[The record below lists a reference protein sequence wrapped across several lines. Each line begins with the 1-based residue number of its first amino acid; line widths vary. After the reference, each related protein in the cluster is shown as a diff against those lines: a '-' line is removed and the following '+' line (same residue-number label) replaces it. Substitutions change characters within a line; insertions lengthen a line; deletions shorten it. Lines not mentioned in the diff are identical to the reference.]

1 MPRAEAGRTIARKS
15 DHDVGLLLH
24 LVGQRHAGA
33 DVELSGNRGSGSDD
47 IERRVAAVRRRGTS
61 LVWAGLARIELRE
74 HELQRRALHDVT
86 DEVAMRRGDAILL
99 FQVNAAAD
107 FGGFLSYGGVII
119 AGKFPLLEQHPR
131 PLFHGAALQHVRI
144 KTLEEF
150 GTQRL
155 SAVPAACLLGSLA

>member
-1 MPRAEAGRTIARKS
+1 M
-15 DHDVGLLLH
+15 
-24 LVGQRHAGA
+24 
-33 DVELSGNRGSGSDD
+33 
-47 IERRVAAVRRRGTS
+47 
-61 LVWAGLARIELRE
+61 VWAGLARIELRE

-144 KTLEEF
+144 KPFEQLRAK
-150 GTQRL
+150 RL
-155 SAVPAACLLGSLA
+155 GAVTAACLLGSLA